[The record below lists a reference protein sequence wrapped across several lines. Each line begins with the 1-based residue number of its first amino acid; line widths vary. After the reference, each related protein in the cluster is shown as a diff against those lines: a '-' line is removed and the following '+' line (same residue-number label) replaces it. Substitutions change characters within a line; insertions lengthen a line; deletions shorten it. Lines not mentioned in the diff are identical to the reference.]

1 MAKETSVT
9 IRSRPAAI
17 RRALAGCNDPGHD
30 RNQLKK
36 KILDLVI
43 RICLDHPK
51 TILLVSALLAVVSIS
66 AVTRLSFDPDILN
79 LIPQHN
85 PAVNDF
91 KKVINEMGT
100 IDYHVV
106 VIDIPQGRQASEYEE
121 YIDTLGQ
128 AWTRSTMTE
137 DVVYR
142 VPNPVSMIDELL
154 PRALLLLSPE
164 ELDKVG
170 AALTDERIR
179 EAVARNR
186 ALLQTPQATA
196 MKDIVRWDPFNLLP
210 VFLERFRAA
219 TGRMALDLSTGYYL
233 SPDHRIALILAKPGR
248 SAQDLPFAREIMALS
263 EVFEEIAAN
272 ELHANHPD
280 LPVPKISYTGG
291 YAIAFDDSELIKSD
305 IIANVLFSFFGV
317 LLVFFY
323 GFRRFASILYA
334 IIPMSL
340 ALIMTFGFAAIVYGQ
355 LASASAGF
363 AALLAGLGIDFIM
376 LVYGR
381 YVDERNRELPMA
393 EALINTIR
401 STYPGVF
408 IAAITTAAT
417 FYGFLATD
425 FEGMT
430 QLGFL
435 TGTGILFFFLAV
447 VFVLPALLVLNEGN
461 RKGRRD
467 PHHFHHDFGSA
478 KIIDFSLTHPS
489 LVLTLWGIAIVVF
502 GVLATQIHFSDR
514 IQDLRSPENRGI
526 VVQERLT
533 NEIGQSFDFMMYA
546 VEGTTL
552 DEVLEKTHRAT
563 HRLDPIVARG
573 ELASYEAL
581 TTFVPPVSQQ
591 KATIEKLRA
600 GADAEFSFARI
611 ESTFRAALAE
621 NGFRTG
627 SYDGYLELFERSLSP
642 REPMTIENLE
652 HGDLSRAVSRYVKR
666 TATGYMSVIY
676 LYAPGGYWGRGL
688 PPSLEDLQED
698 RASGILTGV
707 NVMSGALREIT
718 RDDAIRSTAI
728 SFVAVLI
735 LIFIGF
741 KRSIRMTLLTF
752 VPFGAGTIIM
762 LGLMSA
768 LGLKFNFMN
777 VFIGLMIIG
786 VATDYAI
793 YMLQRYLEDH
803 ETFTYHA
810 HETGKAVVMA
820 ACTSILGYGTFAIS
834 NYPGLRSIG
843 YATTF
848 GVGFSALAAIT
859 LLPAILTLKAPVH
872 AAPKDPVVESEENPL
887 ESES

>member
-1 MAKETSVT
+1 M
-9 IRSRPAAI
+9 
-17 RRALAGCNDPGHD
+17 
-30 RNQLKK
+30 KK
-36 KILDLVI
+36 KLLELVI
-43 RICLDHPK
+43 RICLDRPR
-51 TILLVSALLAVVSIS
+51 TILLVAALFAALSIT

-85 PAVNDF
+85 QAVSDF
-91 KKVINEMGT
+91 KKVIGEMGT

-106 VIDIPQGRQASEYEE
+106 VIDIPEGRQASEYEE

-128 AWTRSTMTE
+128 SWTRSTLTE

-142 VPNPVSMIDELL
+142 VPNPVEMIDEIL
-154 PRALLLLSPE
+154 PRAMLLLSPE
-164 ELDKVG
+164 EIDKVG
-170 AALTDERIR
+170 EALTDERIR
-179 EAVARNR
+179 ESVARNR

-196 MKDIVRWDPFNLLP
+196 LKDVVRWDPFNLLP
-210 VFLERFRAA
+210 IYLERFRAA

-233 SPDHRIALILAKPGR
+233 SPDHRIALILAKPRR
-248 SAQDLPFAREIMALS
+248 SAQDLPFAREVIAQS

-272 ELHANHPD
+272 EFAKNHPD

-317 LLVFFY
+317 LAIFLY
-323 GFRRFASILYA
+323 GFRRLASVIYA
-334 IIPMSL
+334 LIPMSL
-340 ALIMTFGFAAIVYGQ
+340 ALLMTFGFAAVFYGQ

-381 YVDERNRELPMA
+381 YVDERNRELSMA

-401 STYPGVF
+401 STFPGVF
-408 IAAITTAAT
+408 IAATTTAAT

-435 TGTGILFFFLAV
+435 TGTGIIFFFLSV
-447 VFVLPALLVLNEGN
+447 TFVLPALLVLNEGS

-478 KIIDFSLTHPS
+478 KIIDFSLTHPT
-489 LVLTLWGIAIVVF
+489 LVLTLWSVAIVIF
-502 GVLATQIHFSDR
+502 GILATRVHFSDR

-533 NEIGQSFDFMMYA
+533 KEIGQSFDFMMYA
-546 VEGTTL
+546 VEGATL
-552 DEVLEKTHRAT
+552 DEALEKTQKAT
-563 HRLDPIVARG
+563 RRLDPIVARG
-573 ELASYEAL
+573 ELASYEAI

-591 KATIEKLRA
+591 NAAIEKLRA
-600 GADAEFSFARI
+600 GRNDRFSFERV
-611 ESTFRAALAE
+611 ETTFREALVA
-621 NGFRTG
+621 NGFRAS
-627 SYDGYLELFERSLSP
+627 SYDTYLELFEKSLDP
-642 REPMTIENLE
+642 EGPMTFESVGNADLE
-652 HGDLSRAVSRYVKR
+652 RAVSRYIKK
-666 TATGYMSVIY
+666 TATGYMSVVY

-688 PPSLEDLQED
+688 PPSLEEMRED
-698 RASGILTGV
+698 HASGILTGV

-718 RDDAIRSTAI
+718 RKDAIRATALA
-728 SFVAVLI
+728 FVAVLV
-735 LIFIGF
+735 LIFFGF
-741 KRSIRMTLLTF
+741 NRSLRMTFLSF
-752 VPFGAGTIIM
+752 VPFAAGTIIM
-762 LGLMSA
+762 LGAMSA

-786 VATDYAI
+786 VATDYSI

-803 ETFTYHA
+803 ERFTWHA

-820 ACTSILGYGTFAIS
+820 ALTSILGYGTFAIS

-859 LLPAILTLKAPVH
+859 LLPAILTINAPTHV
-872 AAPKDPVVESEENPL
+872 APKDPVVETNENQ
-887 ESES
+887 

>member
-1 MAKETSVT
+1 
-9 IRSRPAAI
+9 
-17 RRALAGCNDPGHD
+17 
-30 RNQLKK
+30 LKK
-36 KILDLVI
+36 KLLELVI
-43 RICLDHPK
+43 RFCLDHPRA
-51 TILLVSALLAVVSIS
+51 ILLFSALLAVLSIS
-66 AVTRLSFDPDILN
+66 ALTRLSFDPDILN

-85 PAVNDF
+85 QAVNDF

-106 VIDIPQGRQASEYEE
+106 VIDIPEGHQASEYEG
-121 YIDTLGQ
+121 YIDALGQ
-128 AWTRSTMTE
+128 AWTRSTLTE

-154 PRALLLLSPE
+154 PRAMLLLSPE
-164 ELDKVG
+164 EIDKVG
-170 AALTDERIR
+170 DALTDERIR

-210 VFLERFRAA
+210 VFVERFRAA

-248 SAQDLPFAREIMALS
+248 SAQDLPFAREIIAQS
-263 EVFEEIAAN
+263 AVFEDVAAS
-272 ELHANHPD
+272 ELHRDHPD
-280 LPVPKISYTGG
+280 LPLPKISYTGG

-305 IIANVLFSFFGV
+305 IIANVLFSFVGV
-317 LLVFFY
+317 LLIFLY
-323 GFRRFASILYA
+323 GFRRFASVIYA
-334 IIPMSL
+334 LVPMSL
-340 ALIMTFGFAAIVYGQ
+340 ALIVTFGFAAIVYGE

-381 YVDERNRELPMA
+381 YVDERNRELSMA

-435 TGTGILFFFLAV
+435 TGTGIIFFFLSV
-447 VFVLPALLVLNEGN
+447 TFVLPALLVLNEGN
-461 RKGRRD
+461 RQGRRD

-478 KIIDFSLTHPS
+478 KLIDFSLTHPT
-489 LVLTLWGIAIVVF
+489 LVLALWSVAIVVF
-502 GVLATQIHFSDR
+502 GILATQIHFSDR

-533 NEIGQSFDFMMYA
+533 AEIGQSFDFMMYA
-546 VEGTTL
+546 VEGATI
-552 DEVLEKTHRAT
+552 DEVLEKTQQAT
-563 HRLDPIVARG
+563 LRLDPIVNRG
-573 ELASYEAL
+573 EIASYEAIS
-581 TTFVPPVSQQ
+581 TFVPPVSRQMG
-591 KATIEKLRA
+591 TIEKLRA
-600 GADAEFSFARI
+600 EADGRFSFERI
-611 ESTFRAALAE
+611 ETTFREALVA
-621 NGFRTG
+621 NGFRDG
-627 SYDGYLELFERSLSP
+627 SYDTYLELFRRALSP
-642 REPMTIENLE
+642 DGPMTIENLE
-652 HGDLSRAVSRYVKR
+652 DPELSRAVSRYVKH
-666 TATGYMSVIY
+666 TETGYMSVIY
-676 LYAPGGYWGRGL
+676 LYAPDGYWGRGL
-688 PPSLEDLQED
+688 PPAVEELQEK
-698 RASGILTGV
+698 REEGILTGV

-718 RDDAIRSTAI
+718 RNDAIRSTTI
-728 SFVAVLI
+728 SFIAVLI

-741 KRSIRMTLLTF
+741 RRSIRMTILTF

-820 ACTSILGYGTFAIS
+820 AWTSILGYGTFAIS

-872 AAPKDPVVESEENPL
+872 VAPKDPVVEADENPI
-887 ESES
+887 ESKP